1 MEKQLISLPTK
12 LWHPYRKPEGN
23 NEDFYQGI
31 ADNEDYF
38 ANSQNYLR
46 HDLGQITSGL

>member
-12 LWHPYRKPEGN
+12 LWHPYRKPESN
-23 NEDFYQGI
+23 NEDFYQGL

-38 ANSQNYLR
+38 TNSQNYPR
-46 HDLGQITSGL
+46 HGLGQIASGL